1 MKIAYIGVDN
11 TVIKE
16 VQDHSMDALRYAFR
30 DGFRFEDVSN
40 VNIRPKVKSIDF
52 YVDPEQRATVC
63 IVITKT
69 GNKFVGVA
77 KCHPQDNFYAYIGRK
92 VSLTKA
98 IEPMNKYSRKMVWDF
113 YFKKYKI
120 CGKHIIP
127 GERDA

>member
-1 MKIAYIGVDN
+1 MNKV
-11 TVIKE
+11 T
-16 VQDHSMDALRYAFR
+16 
-30 DGFRFEDVSN
+30 
-40 VNIRPKVKSIDF
+40 VNIDNDFAQKANSIGDHIIDAMKYAMMVDSNTTAKRPKVKSIDF
-52 YVDPEQRATVC
+52 QVDPEQRATVC